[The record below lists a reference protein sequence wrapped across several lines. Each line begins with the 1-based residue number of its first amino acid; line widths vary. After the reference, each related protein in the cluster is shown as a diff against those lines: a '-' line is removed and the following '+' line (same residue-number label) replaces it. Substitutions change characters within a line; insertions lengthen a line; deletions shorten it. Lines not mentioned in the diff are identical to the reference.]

1 MNNKDFWDSIKEY
14 DEHRNSYDD
23 ELVCDMMV
31 KEGLGQTGGGYFEVA
46 EYPKYKRIIDRS
58 KAEPSQAFHFFE
70 YYIDDEKNNRS
81 YKKPSYNSL
90 KCPQLIMYIA
100 EMAGLNRQILLECL
114 EFIKKIEENANLVGT
129 KKKGNYLEKIKVN
142 NCDNCLKEYRLMIH
156 IREIQDII
164 SKETSYK
171 KIVNR
176 VSLIEKQFRFK
187 VSTLYI
193 TQVKRK
199 YLLEVRKYYN
209 ISKNENQKVSQRS
222 IEKEEAILGAFKY
235 FKMIKDDFQCIWEG
249 RYGF

>member
-1 MNNKDFWDSIKEY
+1 MNNKDFWNSIKEY
-14 DEHRNSYDD
+14 DEHTNRHDD

-31 KEGLGQTGGGYFEVA
+31 KEGLAQTEGGYFEVA

-70 YYIDDEKNNRS
+70 YYIDDEKNNRLD
-81 YKKPSYNSL
+81 KKPSYNSL

-164 SKETSYK
+164 SKEPSYK

-176 VSLIEKQFRFK
+176 VSLIEK
-187 VSTLYI
+187 
-193 TQVKRK
+193 
-199 YLLEVRKYYN
+199 
-209 ISKNENQKVSQRS
+209 
-222 IEKEEAILGAFKY
+222 
-235 FKMIKDDFQCIWEG
+235 
-249 RYGF
+249 